1 MAEVRSGAAY
11 LPAAQGGSPVCVSSA
26 SGPSAGPSPR
36 RRSSPRGSGPSLRRG
51 QQVRGQQRSAEDSRG
66 QQRSAEVKPS
76 GSNDLLLVPPLACLV
91 LLLWRAGGQVVLQ
104 APPQLL
110 ATPAATEAVVGVGVG
125 RHTHYTIHG
134 LTCSEVP
141 NHRQQ
146 VKAPPGVSFC
156 V

>member
-1 MAEVRSGAAY
+1 MVEVQSEAAY
-11 LPAAQGGSPVCVSSA
+11 LPVAQGGSPVCVSSA

-36 RRSSPRGSGPSLRRG
+36 RISSPRGSWPSLQRG
-51 QQVRGQQRSAEDSRG
+51 QQVRGHKRSAED
-66 QQRSAEVKPS
+66 KPS
-76 GSNDLLLVPPLACLV
+76 GSNDLLLVPPLASLV

-110 ATPAATEAVVGVGVG
+110 ATAAATEAVVGVGVG
-125 RHTHYTIHG
+125 RHTHYTSHG

-146 VKAPPGVSFC
+146 VKVPPGVSFC
-156 V
+156 F

>member
-1 MAEVRSGAAY
+1 MKMWWRCGQEQPTFLQHRVDHLSVSHQLQVPQQDLLQGADLLLGGLGHLCGGDSRSEV
-11 LPAAQGGSPVCVSSA
+11 
-26 SGPSAGPSPR
+26 
-36 RRSSPRGSGPSLRRG
+36 
-51 QQVRGQQRSAEDSRG
+51 SRG

-76 GSNDLLLVPPLACLV
+76 GSSDLLLVPPLACLV

-110 ATPAATEAVVGVGVG
+110 ATAAATEAVVGVGVG
-125 RHTHYTIHG
+125 RHTHYTSHG

-146 VKAPPGVSFC
+146 VKAPPGVSSC